1 MKKNFYTLI
10 FAQNYVTYHSS
21 MYSEFF
27 KKSKRKSI
35 VIYEDNSGKS
45 NKIEKRWN
53 SKVKWGIDI
62 TKGFKSL
69 LIKNY
74 SKDPHS
80 AGFFSR
86 INPGI
91 PFIIRKVRPEKVFF
105 QGYSDLSSWLTLI
118 FSVLFKV
125 RSINWKGE
133 RVLKKGENIPWIK
146 KFILKN
152 FFFFFCDEIFY
163 SCQGNLKYLK
173 ALEIKNKKLKPMN
186 CSVNNNYFN
195 YRYKTN
201 LKIKERLKKKLKIDQ
216 DNKVV
221 ILVTNFEKRK
231 NIISTLR
238 VIPNFKEKKI
248 KFMIVGSGNF
258 KKDINLFK
266 NIFRDKIILPGFID
280 IKRIS
285 EYYSISDLFIILSTY
300 DPSPK
305 TLNEAMN
312 FGLPCIVSDNIGTAK
327 DLIKDGI
334 NGFILNNTN
343 KYKVLNYI
351 NRILSD
357 ENFVSRSKIF
367 NKNKLALYS
376 PEQNANVL
384 FQK

>member
-35 VIYEDNSGKS
+35 VIYEDISGRS
-45 NKIEKRWN
+45 NRIEKRWN
-53 SKVKWGIDI
+53 SKLNWGIDI
-62 TKGFKSL
+62 TKGFKSIL
-69 LIKNY
+69 MKNY

-86 INPGI
+86 MNLDI
-91 PFIIRKVRPEKVFF
+91 PFIIKKVRPKKVFF
-105 QGYSDLSSWLTLI
+105 QGYSDLSSWLILI
-118 FSVLFKV
+118 FSVLLKV
-125 RSINWKGE
+125 KSITWKGE
-133 RVLKKGENIPWIK
+133 RVLKKGENISWIK
-146 KFILKN
+146 KFVLKN
-152 FFFFFCDEIFY
+152 IFFNFCDVIYY
-163 SCQGNLKYLK
+163 SCKGNFEYLK
-173 ALEIKNKKLKPMN
+173 EFEIKNKKLKPMN
-186 CSVNNNYFN
+186 CSVNNRYFS

-201 LKIKERLKKKLKIDQ
+201 LKIKKKLKKKLRIDE
-216 DNKVV
+216 DDKVI

-231 NIISTLR
+231 NIISLLQ
-238 VIPNFKEKKI
+238 VIPNLKEKKI
-248 KFMIVGSGNF
+248 KFMIIGDGNY

-285 EYYSISDLFIILSTY
+285 DYYSISDLFIILSTY

-327 DLIKDGI
+327 DLIKNGI
-334 NGFILNNTN
+334 NGYILNDTS
-343 KYKVLNYI
+343 KHKVLNYI
-351 NRILSD
+351 NRIFLDKSLILK
-357 ENFVSRSKIF
+357 SKIF

-376 PEQNANVL
+376 PEQNASVL